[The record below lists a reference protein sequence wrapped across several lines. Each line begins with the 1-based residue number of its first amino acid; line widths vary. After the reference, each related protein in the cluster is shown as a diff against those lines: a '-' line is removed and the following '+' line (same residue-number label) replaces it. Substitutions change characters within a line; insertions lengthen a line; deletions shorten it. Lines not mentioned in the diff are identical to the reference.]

1 MLRLKLLPGLMGA
14 LLATLLTASPVH
26 GSIVQALDL
35 EELVAH
41 ADRIVLGRV
50 LFSESFPCTDGTL
63 ATWHRIGIERDL
75 RHGGAP
81 EREVIVETIGGQ
93 VGEIG
98 MRIEGEPSFTVGER
112 VVVFVRDGGPY
123 AAFRPVGMGQ
133 GVMRVR
139 TEQGIETVTQSREG
153 MLLMRRN
160 AEGRLE
166 KSLGAL
172 PAQEHLDAFLSKVR
186 AIIVQQEGTPSE

>member
-1 MLRLKLLPGLMGA
+1 
-14 LLATLLTASPVH
+14 
-26 GSIVQALDL
+26 
-35 EELVAH
+35 
-41 ADRIVLGRV
+41 
-50 LFSESFPCTDGTL
+50 
-63 ATWHRIGIERDL
+63 
-75 RHGGAP
+75 
-81 EREVIVETIGGQ
+81 
-93 VGEIG
+93 
-98 MRIEGEPSFTVGER
+98 
-112 VVVFVRDGGPY
+112 
-123 AAFRPVGMGQ
+123 MGQ